1 MVFKVLI
8 IDRNPS
14 LAEALAAQLSVPDRL
29 SCQGARSEDHI
40 AQIQDIA
47 PDLVILDPSDLDQD
61 LESFCASLAS
71 GARPP
76 RLLSYS
82 FTVSQSAIQGAL
94 AAGFH
99 GCMSKYSNL
108 HQLEAAIAAVLG
120 GGVYFDPRFAELLWP
135 ARNKLPDD
143 ILSLREKEVLIRMAK
158 GLASKQIA
166 IDLDISAKTVET
178 YKARAVQKLGLS
190 DRSKVFDYAM
200 EQGWI
205 N

>member
-1 MVFKVLI
+1 MQTVLI

-14 LAEALAAQLSVPDRL
+14 LAEALAAQLSVPSER
-29 SCQGARSEDHI
+29 SCLGAASDNPI
-40 AQIQDIA
+40 ARIRETEV
-47 PDLVILDPSDLDQD
+47 DLVILDPCD
-61 LESFCASLAS
+61 LEEDLEQFCATLLNGS
-71 GARPP
+71 GKP

-82 FTVSQSAIQGAL
+82 FTVSRPAIQEAL

-99 GCMSKYSNL
+99 GCMSKYSTL
-108 HQLEAAIAAVLG
+108 IQLEAAIAAVLG

-135 ARNKLPDD
+135 AQNKLPEDV
-143 ILSLREKEVLIRMAK
+143 LSLREKEVLVRTAK

-166 IDLDISAKTVET
+166 MDLDISAKTVET

-190 DRSKVFDYAM
+190 DRSKVFDYAL